1 LGIVIQINTEQFAD
15 SSSVNKNVST
25 GGRHYLA
32 VKYQR
37 SEGTLRLPA
46 AKIVIPYL
54 SKSLPHD
61 TKFSMAEAIVE
72 LRGANIRQG
81 DQNILKKVDLRIVPG
96 EFVYLVGKTGAGKSS
111 LLKAL
116 YAALPLAG
124 GSGTV
129 AGFPLANLN
138 RRNIPKLRRKLGIV
152 FQDFN
157 LLMDRSVEDN
167 LRFALEATGWQKGKD
182 AEERIEKVLASVGLA
197 DRRTSMPH
205 TLSGGERQR
214 VAFSRALLNHPVLLI
229 ADEVTG
235 NLDPET
241 SREILELMRR
251 LAAEENAAVVFATH
265 DYSLLETFQARVVRC
280 EGGKVFNSEH

>member
-1 LGIVIQINTEQFAD
+1 
-15 SSSVNKNVST
+15 
-25 GGRHYLA
+25 
-32 VKYQR
+32 
-37 SEGTLRLPA
+37 
-46 AKIVIPYL
+46 
-54 SKSLPHD
+54 
-61 TKFSMAEAIVE
+61 MAEAIVE

-81 DQNILKKVDLRIVPG
+81 KQNILEKVDLRIAAG

-124 GSGTV
+124 GAGTV
-129 AGFPLANLN
+129 AGFALNKLN
-138 RRNIPKLRRKLGIV
+138 RRTIPHLRRKLGIV

-167 LRFALEATGWQKGKD
+167 LRFALEATGWKKGPEADK
-182 AEERIEKVLASVGLA
+182 RIREVLSAVGLLESL
-197 DRRTSMPH
+197 RSMPH

-214 VAFSRALLNHPVLLI
+214 VAFARALLNRPTLLI

-241 SREILELMRR
+241 SRDILELMRK
-251 LAAEENAAVVFATH
+251 LAAEEKAAVVFATH
-265 DYSLLETFQARVVRC
+265 DYSLLDAFQARVVRC
-280 EGGKVFNSEH
+280 ENGQVFNAEG